1 MLARFAPHDAATN
14 NHLAVV
20 DGFRDACDRYVDVRA
35 RRELNRQGRLIACVF
50 GSLDDTAIPCNNNNT
65 NTTLHH
71 RQGQEQNQDR
81 NSPINNDLDIS
92 STSINNEPLQ
102 GDTPFFHIPSPP
114 GYSYADIGIDA
125 SGTLDSEVAPLS
137 AETLQASLDC
147 YGYDVDVDVN
157 IEWPLV
163 SVDAS
168 A

>member
-1 MLARFAPHDAATN
+1 
-14 NHLAVV
+14 
-20 DGFRDACDRYVDVRA
+20 
-35 RRELNRQGRLIACVF
+35 F

-92 STSINNEPLQ
+92 STSINNEHLQ

-114 GYSYADIGIDA
+114 VYSYPDIDIDTR
-125 SGTLDSEVAPLS
+125 GMLDSEVAPLS